1 MPSGTSSAPPVRR
14 SVAAVAFVVAV
25 VASLTALQAP
35 APVGSAPRAPGA
47 DGIDDTVHLNEVQ
60 VVGSHNSY
68 HLVAP
73 KAESDLRRQ
82 FVGAEEDKL
91 QYSHVPLDQQFAH
104 QKVRQIELDVFNDAK
119 GGRYA
124 TPLIRAATNGGP
136 YDPAMR
142 RPGIKVLHIQDV
154 DYHSNCLS
162 LIACLTTVKAWSDAN
177 PSHLPLAIL
186 VELKD
191 TPVDI
196 GGFDFVIP
204 EPFDT
209 AALDALDAEIRSVFP
224 EDRTITPDDIRG
236 SHGTLEEAVLSDGWP
251 TLAESRG
258 KVLFLMDNGG
268 LYRDRYRQ
276 GHPSLEGRPIFT
288 NSAPGQPDAAFVK
301 MNEPIGKEAAI
312 AALVSDGYLV
322 RTRADA
328 DTQQARSGDTTM
340 RDAAF
345 RSGAQWVSSDYP
357 VPEYARPFGTN
368 YVVQVPGGTVA
379 RCNPVNAPA
388 ECRDAPLDTIYTPA
402 PAPPPT
408 VAPPT
413 SPPPPPPPA
422 PSPPAPVAPG
432 PTPPAAVPPAGP
444 ARPVA
449 GVADFTG

>member
-1 MPSGTSSAPPVRR
+1 MGHRLRR
-14 SVAAVAFVVAV
+14 LLMVATMTAVAVG
-25 VASLTALQAP
+25 LAP
-35 APVGSAPRAPGA
+35 ASSPATGA
-47 DGIDDTVHLNEVQ
+47 EGIDDAVRLNQVQ

-68 HLVAP
+68 HLAAP
-73 KAESDLRRQ
+73 KGESDLRRQ

-91 QYSHVPLDQQFAH
+91 QYTHVPLDQQFAH
-104 QKVRQIELDVFNDAK
+104 QKVRQIELDVFNDAQ

-124 TPLIRAATNGGP
+124 TPLIRVATNGGP

-142 RPGIKVLHIQDV
+142 RPGVKVLHIQDV
-154 DYHSNCLS
+154 DYHSNCLT

-191 TPVDI
+191 TPLDL
-196 GGFDFVIP
+196 GGFDFVTP

-209 AALDALDAEIRSVFP
+209 AALDALDAEIRRVFG
-224 EDRTITPDDIRG
+224 EDRTIDPDDIRG
-236 SHGTLEEAVLSDGWP
+236 SHDTLEEAVLSDGWP

-276 GHPSLEGRPIFT
+276 GHPNLEGRALFT
-288 NSAPGQPDAAFVK
+288 NSTPGQPDAAFVK
-301 MNEPIGKEAAI
+301 MNEPVGREAAI
-312 AALVSDGYLV
+312 ADLVRKGYLV

-328 DTQQARSGDTTM
+328 NTQQARSGDTTM

-345 RSGAQWVSSDYP
+345 RSGAQWVSTDYP
-357 VPEYARPFGTN
+357 VADYARPFGTN
-368 YVVQVPGGTVA
+368 YVVEVPGGTVA

-388 ECRDAPLDTIYTPA
+388 VCRDAPLDTIYSPP

-408 VAPPT
+408 VASPTVT
-413 SPPPPPPPA
+413 SPTGPPA
-422 PSPPAPVAPG
+422 GSGAAPPSPAAEPV
-432 PTPPAAVPPAGP
+432 AGP
-444 ARPVA
+444 AR
-449 GVADFTG
+449 FTG